1 LRHGL
6 FDIDFIVNRALVYGV
21 LTVVL
26 TAVYLAGVLG
36 LGAIVQSVT
45 NEEGTALAVAA
56 STLAVAGLFGPL
68 RRRVQRLIDRRFY
81 RSKYDA
87 ERVVAMF
94 SARLR
99 DQVELTSLNSELLDA
114 VHRSVLPSG
123 ASIWLRPQRSAPSGP
138 AGYGPP

>member
-1 LRHGL
+1 
-6 FDIDFIVNRALVYGV
+6 
-21 LTVVL
+21 
-26 TAVYLAGVLG
+26 
-36 LGAIVQSVT
+36 VQSVT
-45 NEEGTALAVAA
+45 NEEGTTLAFAA

-87 ERVVAMF
+87 EQVVAMF

-99 DQVELTSLNSELLDA
+99 DQVELTTLNTELLDA

-123 ASIWLRPQRSAPSGP
+123 ASIWMRPRTSAPSGP
-138 AGYGPP
+138 AGSGLP